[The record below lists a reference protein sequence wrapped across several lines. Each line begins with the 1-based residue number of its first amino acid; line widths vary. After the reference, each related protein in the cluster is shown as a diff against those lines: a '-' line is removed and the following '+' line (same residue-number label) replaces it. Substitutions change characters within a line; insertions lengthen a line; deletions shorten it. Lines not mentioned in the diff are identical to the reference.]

1 MERDR
6 KSSASSLRF
15 AFSLQVS
22 GRAIQS
28 PTKLPH
34 SWDHGAQG
42 CMRIC
47 WVTVLCFIS
56 LVLDSWAL
64 RVFLGFCFSKPYCI
78 EFPHTCI
85 MSHIRKHIHKVNSYK
100 WLYLVNAYAY
110 ILTVTA
116 KLLFIDS
123 VLMYTLHSHIPLSL
137 LPWACPTQMCDSA
150 LQPGKQRLWRRL
162 TITAYCLS
170 A

>member
-1 MERDR
+1 MIENPQHLHCALLFHF
-6 KSSASSLRF
+6 KFLEEPSNHH
-15 AFSLQVS
+15 
-22 GRAIQS
+22 
-28 PTKLPH
+28 TKLPH
-34 SWDHGAQG
+34 SWDCGAQG

-47 WVTVLCFIS
+47 CVTVSCFIS
-56 LVLDSWAL
+56 LVIDSWAL
-64 RVFLGFCFSKPYCI
+64 RMFLGFCFSKSYCI

-100 WLYLVNAYAY
+100 WLYLVNAYGY

-116 KLLFIDS
+116 ILLFTDS

-137 LPWACPTQMCDSA
+137 LPWACPTQMCESA
-150 LQPGKQRLWRRL
+150 LQPGKQHLWRRL